1 MNSDRMLNST
11 IPAAPH
17 TAPPAR
23 LLILGCSKAKT
34 KHDELV
40 PAIQRYDGP
49 PFRVLRRYLRLRY
62 DPVLRVYILSAE
74 YGIIPTDALIPDY
87 DRRMT
92 PARSKQI
99 RRHVLD
105 TLTHLLN
112 GSDILPHDPKHVLVV
127 LGKVYRDV
135 LTGYAG
141 NGSEW
146 LLNRCV
152 SGRPGQRLTQ
162 LKTWLYVGSQT

>member
-1 MNSDRMLNST
+1 MNGDRMLNST

-17 TAPPAR
+17 TASPAR

-74 YGIIPTDALIPDY
+74 YGIIPADALIPDD
-87 DRRMT
+87 DR
-92 PARSKQI
+92 PSA
-99 RRHVLD
+99 
-105 TLTHLLN
+105 
-112 GSDILPHDPKHVLVV
+112 
-127 LGKVYRDV
+127 
-135 LTGYAG
+135 
-141 NGSEW
+141 
-146 LLNRCV
+146 
-152 SGRPGQRLTQ
+152 
-162 LKTWLYVGSQT
+162 